1 MARNIFIKKSIVYS
15 LILFLNSCDNNSSIW
30 TNLKNNTNSK
40 EKKEMIQFLEKN
52 SKGTESI
59 RPVFFKQNGDFC
71 HLALDSI
78 KNENALKSKIKSEKL
93 STSIIIDSD
102 ITPDNIYNISLY
114 IDHVINV
121 YHQNPWKMHI
131 PKSVVYNDLLPYKIY
146 QEDFS
151 GWYPFYSEYFSFLN
165 KKIPKKKLN
174 RKEIDSIIW
183 NNIKPHDSLKLFG
196 GGLNSIRL
204 TLWPG
209 IKEIKTIK
217 SGDCQSIS
225 ILMVYLYR
233 FLGIPA
239 TIDFT
244 PYWGG
249 INSGHSLPVA
259 WDSDLQKFTPIK
271 GDIFEKKN
279 RLAKAFRISFKL
291 TDEWSKNIAPFLS
304 NKLTFPI
311 ESIKNDHWEDVTD
324 QHSPANDIIVN
335 IPEYKGSIAYI
346 CVYNFGSWKPIF
358 YGKKVK
364 SQHYLFKKMGRNVIY
379 RCAYMNENEKIS
391 LSQNVIYLNDLGK
404 LEILNDTNNV
414 IDNKFIGNLKIS
426 KINIGSEAWVKK
438 QTSYTLS
445 FLNNSGEW
453 SPIKSSI
460 SAKDSLLV
468 FKNVS
473 LKKVYLL
480 KNNSSHKK
488 PERPFMIKNSNVV
501 WF

>member
-1 MARNIFIKKSIVYS
+1 MARNIFIKGTIINF
-15 LILFLNSCDNNSSIW
+15 LLLFLNSCDKNTSVW
-30 TNLKNNTNSK
+30 TSLKSNTNSK

-59 RPVFFKQNGDFC
+59 RPVFFKQNGEYY
-71 HLALDSI
+71 HLNWNSV
-78 KNENALKSKIKSEKL
+78 KNENDLKSKIKKEKL
-93 STSIIIDSD
+93 LISIIINSD
-102 ITPDNIYNISLY
+102 ISSKNICNISQY
-114 IDHVINV
+114 TDHVISI
-121 YHQNPWKMHI
+121 YHQNPWRMHI
-131 PKSVVYNDLLPYKIY
+131 PKSVLYNNLLPYKIY

-151 GWYPFYSEYFSFLN
+151 AWYPFYIKYFSYLN
-165 KKIPKKKLN
+165 KKIPEKKLN

-183 NNIKPHDSLKLFG
+183 NNVKSYDTLKLFG

-209 IKEIKTIK
+209 INEIKTIK

-225 ILMVYLYR
+225 TLMVYLYR

-249 INSGHSLPVA
+249 TNSGHSLPVA

-291 TDEWSKNIAPFLS
+291 TNEWSKNIAPFLS

-324 QHSPANDIIVN
+324 QHSPTNDIIVE
-335 IPEYKGSIAYI
+335 IPEYNGNIAYI
-346 CVYNFGSWKPIF
+346 SVYSFGTWKPIF
-358 YGKKVK
+358 FGKKIEPR
-364 SQHYLFKKMGRNVIY
+364 HYLFKKMARDVIY
-379 RCAYMNENEKIS
+379 RCAYMNKNEKLS
-391 LSQNVIYLNDLGK
+391 LSQSIIHLDKFGK
-404 LEILNDTNNV
+404 LNILNDVNNTTV
-414 IDNKFIGNLKIS
+414 KYIDNLKIN
-426 KINIGSEAWVKK
+426 KTNIGSEAWIKK
-438 QTSYTLS
+438 NTSYTLCY
-445 FLNNSGEW
+445 LNNNGEW
-453 SPIKSSI
+453 SSIKTSI
-460 SAKDSLLV
+460 SQRDSLLV
-468 FKNVS
+468 FNNIPI
-473 LKKVYLL
+473 KKVYIL
-480 KNNSSHKK
+480 KNNSSNKK
-488 PERPFMIKNSNVV
+488 TERPFMIKHSNVV